1 MADEPISSRVRVRRI
16 PEQGHYERATI
27 EAALDH
33 GLMAHVAFAD
43 GDQPYCIPMLY
54 TRSGP
59 VVYIHGSTG
68 SRAMRTLARGVPA
81 CLTVTRLDGIVLAR
95 SVFEHSAN
103 YESVVVLG
111 RFRPVEDPAER
122 LAAFEAFTEKL
133 LPGRWAEA
141 RRPSRKEL
149 SATVILALRNRGS
162 VGQGAL
168 RRPGRRRF
176 ARRRARRLG
185 RRHPASSR
193 PTGRP
198 SRRRAC
204 GRHRVPDSVTR
215 LTSGRRVTQ
224 VRRRGARSG
233 DVAWHRG
240 PGGDQ
245 GHGAVT
251 AAIRAAAATNGSGPP
266 PDSSWAGPNAA
277 PPSGAPA
284 SVVAAV

>member
-27 EAALDH
+27 EAALDRS
-33 GLMAHVAFAD
+33 LMAHVAFAD

-68 SRAMRTLARGVPA
+68 SRAVRTLARGVPA

-111 RFRPVEDPAER
+111 RFRPVEDEAER

-149 SATVILALRNRGS
+149 SATVILALEIEEAS
-162 VGQGAL
+162 VKARSGGPDDDDSPDAELDVWAGAIPFITSYGDPEPAPGL
-168 RRPGRRRF
+168 RAGIP
-176 ARRRARRLG
+176 
-185 RRHPASSR
+185 
-193 PTGRP
+193 
-198 SRRRAC
+198 
-204 GRHRVPDSVTR
+204 VPDSVTR
-215 LTSGRRVTQ
+215 LTSGPA
-224 VRRRGARSG
+224 GDAGGSG
-233 DVAWHRG
+233 
-240 PGGDQ
+240 
-245 GHGAVT
+245 
-251 AAIRAAAATNGSGPP
+251 AATIR
-266 PDSSWAGPNAA
+266 
-277 PPSGAPA
+277 
-284 SVVAAV
+284 

>member
-27 EAALDH
+27 ETALDR

-43 GDQPYCIPMLY
+43 GDEPYCIPMLY

-68 SRAMRTLARGVPA
+68 SRAVRTLARGVPA

-111 RFRPVEDPAER
+111 QFRPVEDPAER

-141 RRPSRKEL
+141 RRAEPQRAERHRHPGP
-149 SATVILALRNRGS
+149 ADRGS

-176 ARRRARRLG
+176 PR
-185 RRHPASSR
+185 
-193 PTGRP
+193 
-198 SRRRAC
+198 C
-204 GRHRVPDSVTR
+204 
-215 LTSGRRVTQ
+215 
-224 VRRRGARSG
+224 
-233 DVAWHRG
+233 
-240 PGGDQ
+240 
-245 GHGAVT
+245 
-251 AAIRAAAATNGSGPP
+251 
-266 PDSSWAGPNAA
+266 
-277 PPSGAPA
+277 
-284 SVVAAV
+284 

>member
-27 EAALDH
+27 EAALDR

-68 SRAMRTLARGVPA
+68 SRAVRTLARGVPA

-111 RFRPVEDPAER
+111 RFRPVEDEAER

-149 SATVILALRNRGS
+149 SATVILAVGIEEASVKARSGGPDDDDSPDAELDVWAGAIPFITSYGDPEPAPGLRAGI
-162 VGQGAL
+162 
-168 RRPGRRRF
+168 P
-176 ARRRARRLG
+176 
-185 RRHPASSR
+185 
-193 PTGRP
+193 
-198 SRRRAC
+198 
-204 GRHRVPDSVTR
+204 VPDSVTR
-215 LTSGRRVTQ
+215 LTSGPA
-224 VRRRGARSG
+224 GDAGGSG
-233 DVAWHRG
+233 
-240 PGGDQ
+240 
-245 GHGAVT
+245 
-251 AAIRAAAATNGSGPP
+251 AATIR
-266 PDSSWAGPNAA
+266 
-277 PPSGAPA
+277 
-284 SVVAAV
+284 